1 MTVSYF
7 IPPCETG
14 PVMSPHRT
22 LRPFGGYGSSI
33 GGFENSI
40 GGFRVPKG
48 GFRAGMVWK
57 AYRKGHRQAAVPFL
71 SVVFGPK
78 IVFKTLPCLQSTR
91 LNR

>member
-1 MTVSYF
+1 MF
-7 IPPCETG
+7 
-14 PVMSPHRT
+14 PHRT
-22 LRPFGGYGSSI
+22 LRPFGGYGSSVGGFEISI

-40 GGFRVPKG
+40 GGFRAPKG

-78 IVFKTLPCLQSTR
+78 IVFKAPLAFR
-91 LNR
+91 ARG

>member
-1 MTVSYF
+1 
-7 IPPCETG
+7 
-14 PVMSPHRT
+14 MSPHRI

-40 GGFRVPKG
+40 GGFENPIGGFRAPKG

-71 SVVFGPK
+71 SVGFGPK
-78 IVFKTLPCLQSTR
+78 IVFKTPLAFR
-91 LNR
+91 ARG